1 MDFRIM
7 AFDETTLED
16 FQDVILPSV
25 LEELLALDDF
35 ADFGVLAVG
44 AMLDGAPIGALIAR
58 LLSET
63 QAQILSL
70 YVVPECRRAGVA
82 SAMLDGIAAMCF
94 DLFDSVEQWEVPVG
108 ICIDYVTDETMRK
121 ALESFL
127 DSTGFRVREERP
139 PVYRLAASCEHSLS
153 GSGEAHPL
161 PNDAELAEWLEEI
174 APGSGPE
181 LGIFA
186 GSEDAPSCILL
197 ASDAGDG
204 SYDLIS
210 YAPEG
215 CGDAEYLSA
224 LKLLLQ
230 KLGKDA
236 VVYADAAKN
245 ACPDALAQAARYGGG
260 ILRHS
265 YAQRRMIIEKG

>member
-16 FQDVILPSV
+16 FQDVILPNV

-35 ADFGVLAVG
+35 TDFGVLAVG
-44 AMLDGAPIGALIAR
+44 AMLDGASIGALIAR

-82 SAMLDGIAAMCF
+82 SAMLDGAAAMCF

-108 ICIDYVTDETMRK
+108 ICIDYVTDETMEQ

-127 DSTGFRVREERP
+127 GSTGFRVREERP
-139 PVYRLAASCEHSLS
+139 PVYRIMASCESFLS

-161 PNDAELAEWLEEI
+161 PDDAELAEWLEDI
-174 APGSGPE
+174 ISGTGPE
-181 LGIFA
+181 LAVYA
-186 GSEDAPSCILL
+186 GSEDAPDCILL

-215 CGDAEYLSA
+215 CGDAEFTAA

-245 ACPDALAQAARYGGG
+245 ACPDALAQAARYGGEA
-260 ILRHS
+260 LRHS